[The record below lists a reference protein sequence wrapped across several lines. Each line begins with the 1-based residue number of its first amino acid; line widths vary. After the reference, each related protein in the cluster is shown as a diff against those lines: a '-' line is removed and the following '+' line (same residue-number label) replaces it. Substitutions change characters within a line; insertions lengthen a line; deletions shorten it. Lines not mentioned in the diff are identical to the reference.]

1 MGVDQLTA
9 TGSSA
14 AHDFLE
20 ALSARDFERVRHT
33 LAPAARARLLLP
45 RGTDEVIG
53 SHQIAARL
61 DTWFGS
67 ASAFEIVGIDHDTI
81 GKRHHAKWRFRL
93 MRDRA
98 SWELIEQSA
107 FIDLGAEGIERIDL
121 MCSGFIA
128 EGTSVNERLAPAR

>member
-9 TGSSA
+9 TGSGA
-14 AHDFLE
+14 VHDFLE
-20 ALSARDFERVRHT
+20 ALSARDFGRVRHT
-33 LAPAARARLLLP
+33 LAPVARARLLLP
-45 RGTDEVIG
+45 RGPDEVVG

-61 DTWFGS
+61 ETWFGS

-81 GKRHHAKWRFRL
+81 GTRHHARWRFRL
-93 MRDRA
+93 MRTRGC
-98 SWELIEQSA
+98 WELIEQSA

-128 EGTSVNERLAPAR
+128 ERASVNDRLAPAR

>member
-1 MGVDQLTA
+1 MDQLTA
-9 TGSSA
+9 TGPGA

-20 ALSARDFERVRHT
+20 ALSARDFERVHRS

-45 RGTDEVIG
+45 RGPDEVVG

-61 DTWFGS
+61 GAWFGS
-67 ASAFEIVGIDHDTI
+67 ASAFEVVGIDHDTI
-81 GKRHHAKWRFRL
+81 GERHHARWRFRL
-93 MRDRA
+93 MRNIG

-107 FIDLGAEGIERIDL
+107 FFDLGAEGIERIDL

-128 EGTSVNERLAPAR
+128 ERRSVDECRLAPTRQ